1 MANQIDKIRQ
11 GLDQFLSQMQDS
23 LKNQVLGNDLPLLGD
38 KIQDS
43 KEDAV
48 RVLET
53 ARTKI
58 NEALISL
65 ADISDPTEEQIQN
78 TLNQALVDAFGDLLG
93 NPVGLDTSDPNN
105 IRYTLRLTADNPF
118 IAALDKNIGLP
129 GLGLGLEG
137 SATVDVNLGYDLNL
151 TFGIKNKG
159 FDDEF
164 YIDTSAS
171 NELQVDLTA
180 TIPNLDVQGKLGFL
194 QVDVSDDNSQ
204 VSGTFNI
211 DLTDANNQ
219 LMLDELSS
227 PSAANLIN
235 ATFTGQADI
244 NLKANSSFNGS
255 AVLPSLSTDINVD
268 WGFENANANS
278 GQLANSSNIPQV
290 SLNNTQ
296 VKLGS
301 FFSDFVK
308 PVFDQIQDVT
318 QPVEELIDA
327 LTKPIPG
334 LSDIS
339 ALKRALDRN
348 GDGEIALRDLIET
361 AAPESQLGMID
372 AIKEIN
378 DLAKKIPQDSDNL
391 SINLPNLTFDNLD
404 VRNNAL
410 STFSLP
416 ELSKIDV
423 SSALQSQGASGST
436 VEFINGLENNKAG
449 NLNFPILDDPTQG
462 FNLLLGKPAELFT
475 YDMPELGFDFD
486 YKQFFP
492 IFGPLGVQFNG
503 NMNGKVDLA
512 FGFDTTGATQFLQ
525 TNNASDIFNGFYVSD
540 GPQVEGIL
548 DDIPE
553 ANLKAGIAG
562 GVEANLLVA
571 SAGVEAG
578 IKADADFNLNDPNQD
593 GKLRLN
599 EITDLVNDDPFNLF
613 TTSGSIKAGID
624 AYYEDILGTRKEW
637 GFGEIELANFNRG
650 NKSGILLAQDM
661 GGGVLRL
668 NMGPNAPA
676 RQGADPNEVIDITD
690 GEEVFTIVHD
700 SGSASNQTE
709 GVKVTAS
716 RNQEVYENGTL
727 TETTAFTSQK
737 LHENVGKITADGGNE
752 NDVINIASTVESP
765 VELFGNV
772 GNDQLLHRGLGQ
784 ATLHGGADDDR
795 LLGSDSNDQ
804 LFGDQG
810 NDNLRSGKG
819 DDLLDGGEGN
829 DILVGEAGNDNLL
842 GGSGNDNLK
851 GGVGA
856 DTLDGGEGFDAVSY
870 LYSDQGVNV
879 DLAGN
884 TNSGGE
890 AEGDVLL
897 SIENLT
903 GSTLDDNLQGS
914 SQDEV
919 VNGAEGNDLVNGNG
933 GDDTVIPGWGDDVV
947 DGGEGTDVLVV
958 DYSDLPTRAITWIAP
973 LDNSE
978 SSSGYGVYLGNAF
991 GLGTPLL
998 LDSTNISDDSNYPS
1012 ESVGLSDN
1020 GLILSWTRGFL
1031 KDDHNELVV
1040 KKIDSSKPLTTIA
1053 QTLSS
1058 SYYDINN
1065 SEDFNLSE
1073 DGSKVAWLSPSD
1085 SNLPQEQ
1092 VVLVANI
1099 DGTQLTEI
1107 FDNSNDYGTIES
1119 LSGDELDLSEDGSQ
1133 VVWTQSV
1140 YSGNG
1145 ATHLH
1150 HIWTANTDGTQ
1161 VQKIPTNN
1169 NVLEDN
1175 SYRFIKLLEGGSKVV
1190 FDQIYKSETP
1200 TDWDYWD
1207 NEHSIWMADTSN
1219 SSSPQEIFKLSEVD
1233 WDQRFYTEDIT
1244 SMSNDGSKIAWT
1256 DYQSVN
1262 SNISVGEVN
1271 GSETWLID
1279 SENSQA
1285 TPVEIVLS
1293 PDGEKVAFGTIKK
1306 NSYPTIGNIFVKNA
1320 DGTGDPIRIAEFNPT
1335 YIFNAGSFS
1344 GEDFQLS
1351 SYMDIGARY
1360 SSFDPTTGNG
1370 QITTWGPSLINYR
1383 NIERFNLTGT
1393 IYGDHL
1399 YGGNLNDTLAGTAG
1413 ADTLKAGAGDDL
1425 YQLDP
1430 TKAAGSQIQDTGG
1443 TDTLE
1448 LVTSVNIDNPTA
1460 GNSAF
1465 LASSP
1470 LTAGQI
1476 GLERRGKTLVI
1487 DLNKDGIATAKN
1499 DLSILD
1505 FFAASENQAGTGFIE
1520 TVANLKGEDILNL
1533 NLPDQ
1538 GYLNLEEDLTP
1549 ITPQLTLTQYSES
1562 FITNLPQGGL
1572 MTSEDGQTAEFTVV
1586 LASPPTANVVLA
1598 LSAYETQLEHEST
1611 ISTNRLTF
1619 TPENWNQPQTVTV
1632 TGVDDSLLDGNS
1644 EYSIYIQIDPESQ
1657 SDPNWG
1663 WVSAGQAQ
1671 IPVVNRDN
1679 DFAPIPGTEQ
1689 NDTLQGDSS
1698 NNNIQGNAG
1707 DDSLDGGEGDDVLEG
1722 GAGNDTLYGSTGADT
1737 LKGGLGDDVY
1747 QLDIEKLTGTQI
1759 EDEGGSDQLIIP
1771 GATLSL
1777 SSITL
1782 GRAGFK
1788 RDGTKLIV
1796 DLNQDGVVSSRDD
1809 LYILNFFAAAENQA
1823 GTGFIEVL
1831 GNLSGNDILS
1841 LNLFDNSN
1849 PEATTPTTDGGTTPT
1864 TDGGT
1869 TPTTDGGTTPTTD
1882 GGTTPT
1888 TDGGTTPT
1896 TDGGTT
1902 PITDGG
1908 TTPTTD
1914 GGTTPTTDGGT
1925 TPTTDGGTT
1934 PITGGGT
1941 TPTTGTE
1948 NSSEPELNLQP
1959 PVINGQIFNAT
1970 QETGELQGTDNSD
1983 IINGWEGDDILFG
1996 LAGNDNL
2003 FGYSGKDLIFG
2014 NQGNDFLSG
2023 GKDNDTIF
2031 GGKDNDTIF
2040 GENGDDFLLGNLG
2053 VDVIVGGS
2061 GRDQIFGGQNN
2072 DNLVGGTDNDLINGD
2087 KGNDRLVGVERNS
2100 ITPGLTEIDTLVGGQ
2115 GSDTFVLGNNST
2127 GSYYVGVNNQAIGTS
2142 DYALIS
2148 DFNSSEDIIELN
2160 GTQADYR
2167 LDASPAG
2174 LPNGTAIYYT
2184 VGRNEL
2190 IAIVQGSPITTLNG
2204 NTFISF
2210 V

>member
-11 GLDQFLSQMQDS
+11 GLDRFLSQMQDS

-43 KEDAV
+43 KEKAV
-48 RVLET
+48 QVLET

-58 NEALISL
+58 NEALTSL

-93 NPVGLDTSDPNN
+93 NPVGLDTSDPKN

-118 IAALDKNIGLP
+118 VAALDENIGLP

-151 TFGIKNKG
+151 NFGIKNNG

-164 YIDTSAS
+164 YIDTSAPD
-171 NELQVDLTA
+171 ELQVALTA
-180 TIPNLDVQGKLGFL
+180 TIPNLDVQGNLGFL

-268 WGFENANANS
+268 WEFENANANS
-278 GQLANSSNIPQV
+278 GQLANSSSIPQV

-301 FFSDFVK
+301 FFSDFVQ

-334 LSDIS
+334 LSDVS
-339 ALKRALDRN
+339 AIKRALDRN

-404 VRNNAL
+404 VRHNAL
-410 STFSLP
+410 STFPLP

-436 VEFINGLENNKAG
+436 VEFINGLENSKAG

-475 YDMPELGFDFD
+475 YDMPELGFDFN

-540 GPQVEGIL
+540 GPQVDGIL

-599 EITDLVNDDPFNLF
+599 EITDLVKDDPFNLF

-624 AYYEDILGTRKEW
+624 AYYEEEFFGTRKEW

-650 NKSGILLAQDM
+650 KKSGILLAQDM
-661 GGGVLRL
+661 GSGVLRL

-716 RNQEVYENGTL
+716 RNQEVYENGIL
-727 TETTAFTSQK
+727 TETTAFTAQK

-752 NDVINIASTVESP
+752 DDVINIAATVESP

-772 GNDQLLHRGLGQ
+772 GNDQLLHQGLGQ

-903 GSTLDDNLQGS
+903 GSTLNDNLQGS

-919 VNGAEGNDLVNGNG
+919 INGAEGNDIVNGNG
-933 GDDTVIPGWGDDVV
+933 GDDTLIPGWGDDVV

-958 DYSDLPTRAITWIAP
+958 DYSDLPTRAIAWIAP

-978 SSSGYGVYLGNAF
+978 GSSGFGVYLGNAF

-998 LDSTNISDDSNYPS
+998 VDSTNIDDGKEPS
-1012 ESVGLSDN
+1012 GLVGLSDN
-1020 GLILSWTRGFL
+1020 GLVLSWRQRFEQN
-1031 KDDHNELVV
+1031 DDEELVV
-1040 KKIDSSKPLTTIA
+1040 KKIDSSKPSTTIVA
-1053 QTLSS
+1053 YDSS
-1058 SYYDINN
+1058 EIVNWQR
-1065 SEDFNLSE
+1065 DFALSE
-1073 DGSKVAWLSPSD
+1073 DGSKVAWLNNSSSFFPKD
-1085 SNLPQEQ
+1085 PKTNI
-1092 VVLVANI
+1092 VLVANI
-1099 DGTQLTEI
+1099 DKAQLTEI
-1107 FDNSNDYGTIES
+1107 FDNSNEYE
-1119 LSGDELDLSEDGSQ
+1119 LAMVPSGENQALDLSEDGSK
-1133 VVWTQSV
+1133 VVWTQYFFPENSENYV
-1140 YSGNG
+1140 
-1145 ATHLH
+1145 THL
-1150 HIWTANTDGTQ
+1150 WTANTDGTQ
-1161 VQKIPTNN
+1161 VQKIETNDD
-1169 NVLEDN
+1169 VVQYESHD
-1175 SYRFIKLLEGGSKVV
+1175 FIKLLEGGSKVV
-1190 FDQIYKSETP
+1190 FNQVYQSEIP
-1200 TDWDYWD
+1200 TDWKGYWSH
-1207 NEHSIWMADTSN
+1207 EHSIWMADTSN
-1219 SSSPQEIFKLSEVD
+1219 SSPPQEILKLSD
-1233 WDQRFYTEDIT
+1233 FAWNQYFYNEEIS
-1244 SMSNDGSKIAWT
+1244 SMSNDGSKIAWYS
-1256 DYQSVN
+1256 DDSV
-1262 SNISVGEVN
+1262 SDLELLVSEV
-1271 GSETWLID
+1271 E
-1279 SENSQA
+1279 A
-1285 TPVEIVLS
+1285 
-1293 PDGEKVAFGTIKK
+1293 
-1306 NSYPTIGNIFVKNA
+1306 
-1320 DGTGDPIRIAEFNPT
+1320 
-1335 YIFNAGSFS
+1335 
-1344 GEDFQLS
+1344 
-1351 SYMDIGARY
+1351 
-1360 SSFDPTTGNG
+1360 
-1370 QITTWGPSLINYR
+1370 
-1383 NIERFNLTGT
+1383 LTG
-1393 IYGDHL
+1393 
-1399 YGGNLNDTLAGTAG
+1399 
-1413 ADTLKAGAGDDL
+1413 
-1425 YQLDP
+1425 
-1430 TKAAGSQIQDTGG
+1430 
-1443 TDTLE
+1443 
-1448 LVTSVNIDNPTA
+1448 
-1460 GNSAF
+1460 
-1465 LASSP
+1465 
-1470 LTAGQI
+1470 
-1476 GLERRGKTLVI
+1476 
-1487 DLNKDGIATAKN
+1487 
-1499 DLSILD
+1499 
-1505 FFAASENQAGTGFIE
+1505 
-1520 TVANLKGEDILNL
+1520 
-1533 NLPDQ
+1533 
-1538 GYLNLEEDLTP
+1538 
-1549 ITPQLTLTQYSES
+1549 
-1562 FITNLPQGGL
+1562 
-1572 MTSEDGQTAEFTVV
+1572 
-1586 LASPPTANVVLA
+1586 
-1598 LSAYETQLEHEST
+1598 
-1611 ISTNRLTF
+1611 
-1619 TPENWNQPQTVTV
+1619 
-1632 TGVDDSLLDGNS
+1632 
-1644 EYSIYIQIDPESQ
+1644 
-1657 SDPNWG
+1657 
-1663 WVSAGQAQ
+1663 
-1671 IPVVNRDN
+1671 
-1679 DFAPIPGTEQ
+1679 
-1689 NDTLQGDSS
+1689 
-1698 NNNIQGNAG
+1698 
-1707 DDSLDGGEGDDVLEG
+1707 
-1722 GAGNDTLYGSTGADT
+1722 
-1737 LKGGLGDDVY
+1737 
-1747 QLDIEKLTGTQI
+1747 
-1759 EDEGGSDQLIIP
+1759 
-1771 GATLSL
+1771 
-1777 SSITL
+1777 
-1782 GRAGFK
+1782 
-1788 RDGTKLIV
+1788 
-1796 DLNQDGVVSSRDD
+1796 
-1809 LYILNFFAAAENQA
+1809 
-1823 GTGFIEVL
+1823 
-1831 GNLSGNDILS
+1831 
-1841 LNLFDNSN
+1841 
-1849 PEATTPTTDGGTTPT
+1849 
-1864 TDGGT
+1864 
-1869 TPTTDGGTTPTTD
+1869 
-1882 GGTTPT
+1882 
-1888 TDGGTTPT
+1888 
-1896 TDGGTT
+1896 
-1902 PITDGG
+1902 
-1908 TTPTTD
+1908 
-1914 GGTTPTTDGGT
+1914 
-1925 TPTTDGGTT
+1925 
-1934 PITGGGT
+1934 
-1941 TPTTGTE
+1941 
-1948 NSSEPELNLQP
+1948 
-1959 PVINGQIFNAT
+1959 
-1970 QETGELQGTDNSD
+1970 
-1983 IINGWEGDDILFG
+1983 
-1996 LAGNDNL
+1996 
-2003 FGYSGKDLIFG
+2003 
-2014 NQGNDFLSG
+2014 
-2023 GKDNDTIF
+2023 
-2031 GGKDNDTIF
+2031 
-2040 GENGDDFLLGNLG
+2040 
-2053 VDVIVGGS
+2053 
-2061 GRDQIFGGQNN
+2061 
-2072 DNLVGGTDNDLINGD
+2072 
-2087 KGNDRLVGVERNS
+2087 
-2100 ITPGLTEIDTLVGGQ
+2100 
-2115 GSDTFVLGNNST
+2115 
-2127 GSYYVGVNNQAIGTS
+2127 
-2142 DYALIS
+2142 
-2148 DFNSSEDIIELN
+2148 
-2160 GTQADYR
+2160 
-2167 LDASPAG
+2167 
-2174 LPNGTAIYYT
+2174 
-2184 VGRNEL
+2184 
-2190 IAIVQGSPITTLNG
+2190 
-2204 NTFISF
+2204 
-2210 V
+2210 